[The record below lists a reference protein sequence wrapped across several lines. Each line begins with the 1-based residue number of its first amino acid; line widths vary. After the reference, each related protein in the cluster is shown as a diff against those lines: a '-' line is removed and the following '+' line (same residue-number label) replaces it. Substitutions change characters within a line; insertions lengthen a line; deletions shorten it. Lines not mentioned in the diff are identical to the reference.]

1 MNFLALIIIKFMM
14 IPLIED
20 ISEYIHML
28 ITLSRKF
35 ALAEL
40 NPTILLVLFTV
51 TLDSHILKID
61 DSLDSLFMLESWK
74 LPRQSKQVT
83 LRT

>member
-1 MNFLALIIIKFMM
+1 M
-14 IPLIED
+14 IRTVDTYVMQVVED
-20 ISEYIHML
+20 KSQYVHML
-28 ITLSRKF
+28 ITLSWEF

-51 TLDSHILKID
+51 TLDSHILKMY
-61 DSLDSLFMLESWK
+61 DSLFMLEISLWK

>member
-1 MNFLALIIIKFMM
+1 
-14 IPLIED
+14 
-20 ISEYIHML
+20 ML

-74 LPRQSKQVT
+74 SPRQSKQVT